1 MSPDPASH
9 GAHLLVSPRW
19 SPLGPGVGTGQ
30 PLHSGQ
36 EWGAGAAPCGKL
48 PEVLGPGHHSPGPSG
63 SHLDL
68 WARQSELRGSVPR
81 ARGRGL
87 LWPLALLMGQRA
99 FDQWPLPCH
108 HLCFVTMRRPPLAP
122 LHLGPSCPPRHLS

>member
-36 EWGAGAAPCGKL
+36 EWGAGAAPRGKL
-48 PEVLGPGHHSPGPSG
+48 LEVLGPGRHSPGLSG

-68 WARQSELRGSVPR
+68 WARQSELCGSVPVPR

-87 LWPLALLMGQRA
+87 LWPLLMGQRA
-99 FDQWPLPCH
+99 FDQWPLP
-108 HLCFVTMRRPPLAP
+108 
-122 LHLGPSCPPRHLS
+122 